1 MIWAPVLGLIKNWI
15 IYSSAYWVWKLIVAA
30 LGSPNLNESQSI
42 VGRDI
47 CPSAVVPTEPGRCC
61 WRFAFFF
68 VLVYWFTEAEF
79 VDTAA
84 TSCSFFFWRY
94 YPLCLSSAHA
104 WTLGFFIR
112 RPLGCGIRR
121 PVFDTTFRLQASI
134 YYGLG
139 FFDPIL
145 QLLRRNVCISF
156 LDTYISLAS
165 DYALSPCSF
174 SKACLLSIRISES
187 KVTWP
192 YPRVQRKSTGGTR
205 ASVPEIFCAS
215 NTRITMARR

>member
-15 IYSSAYWVWKLIVAA
+15 IHSSAYWVWKLIVAA
-30 LGSPNLNESQSI
+30 RGSPNLNESQSI

-84 TSCSFFFWRY
+84 TSCSTIFVWRY

-104 WTLGFFIR
+104 WTLGCGIR

-121 PVFDTTFRLQASI
+121 PVFDRTFRLQASI

-156 LDTYISLAS
+156 LDTHFFGVGL
-165 DYALSPCSF
+165 
-174 SKACLLSIRISES
+174 
-187 KVTWP
+187 
-192 YPRVQRKSTGGTR
+192 R
-205 ASVPEIFCAS
+205 AKPMQFLEGLPSVD
-215 NTRITMARR
+215 